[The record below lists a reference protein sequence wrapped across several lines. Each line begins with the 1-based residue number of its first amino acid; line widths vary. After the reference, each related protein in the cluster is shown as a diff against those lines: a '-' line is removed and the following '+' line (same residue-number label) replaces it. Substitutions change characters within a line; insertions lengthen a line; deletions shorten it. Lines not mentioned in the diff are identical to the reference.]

1 MLIIFIIPL
10 RRDWEKFLKLDNMKY
25 ISFVLLMISSLSF
38 GQLTL
43 GDARTEARKYK
54 LGSYSYHED
63 FIGHAGYGAPL
74 ILTSDGGAAFLGD
87 TGDSTGSYGQ
97 MVKLNKA
104 GVEEWKQMI
113 RPQFD
118 EMESQSV
125 AEDKKGNYY
134 LFMLS
139 YDSKRYRGGSE
150 RIVFLDKS
158 GKILWDKTIGEYTLT
173 KNPVIS
179 YIRTLDDGRIYLRGH
194 VVTDEP
200 AKGKD
205 PEYRFWEG
213 WIDNQGNITR
223 KTGDIIN
230 WSDKKW
236 ETQFK
241 PDGGK

>member
-1 MLIIFIIPL
+1 
-10 RRDWEKFLKLDNMKY
+10 
-25 ISFVLLMISSLSF
+25 MISSLCY
-38 GQLTL
+38 GQMTIES
-43 GDARTEARKYK
+43 ARTEARKYK

-74 ILTSDGGAAFLGD
+74 ILTADGGASFYGD

-97 MVKLNKA
+97 MVKLDKT
-104 GVEEWKQMI
+104 GIEEWKQII

-125 AEDKKGNYY
+125 AEDTKGNFY

-150 RIVFLDKS
+150 RVICLDKS

-173 KNPVIS
+173 RNPVVS
-179 YIRTLDDGRIYLRGH
+179 YIRSLKDGRIYLRGH
-194 VVTDEP
+194 IVPEEP
-200 AKGKD
+200 VKGKD

-213 WIDNQGNITR
+213 WIDSQGKMTQ
-223 KTGDIIN
+223 KTGDVIN

-236 ETQFK
+236 ETLFK
-241 PDGGK
+241 PESGK